1 MNCSFGHDV
10 KGIATVDRDTLKSNA
25 DQSAQELDSLLAG
38 MLSNFDLD
46 NDDQLDKLME
56 QSLGELKPLP
66 GLQDSSMDDIFAET
80 LGYMPDMETEL
91 LSFNDIAGESPDDLS
106 IDELHSQLESLFGD
120 IQLTKK
126 NC

>member
-1 MNCSFGHDV
+1 VNCSFGHDV

-56 QSLGELKPLP
+56 
-66 GLQDSSMDDIFAET
+66 
-80 LGYMPDMETEL
+80 
-91 LSFNDIAGESPDDLS
+91 
-106 IDELHSQLESLFGD
+106 
-120 IQLTKK
+120 
-126 NC
+126 

>member
-1 MNCSFGHDV
+1 
-10 KGIATVDRDTLKSNA
+10 
-25 DQSAQELDSLLAG
+25 
-38 MLSNFDLD
+38 
-46 NDDQLDKLME
+46 
-56 QSLGELKPLP
+56 
-66 GLQDSSMDDIFAET
+66 MDDIFAET

-126 NC
+126 SC